1 MSPAH
6 PPEPGRRTV
15 LRGAVLGGAL
25 ALVAGQAACS
35 TGRSGEATDRASG
48 ADRTPAADGST
59 PSKPNASTGT
69 SPAKGAPSQGDRARV
84 LVVYFSRAGENY
96 YYGDRIDLEVGN
108 TEVLAGII
116 SARLSALGVSHDV
129 HRIDPADPY
138 PDDYDATV
146 ARNVREQDADA
157 RPELAKPLESI
168 DGYDVVLVG
177 SPIWNV
183 RPPML
188 MHTFADAHDFTGK
201 DVRPFVTY
209 AVSGLGTTEREYT
222 RAFPGASIGEG
233 LAVRGET
240 VGADGPATAADWLGR
255 MRLPGQRT

>member
-1 MSPAH
+1 MSAAH
-6 PPEPGRRTV
+6 PTEPGRRTV

-35 TGRSGEATDRASG
+35 TGRSGESTDRPSG
-48 ADRTPAADGST
+48 ADRTPAPDGST
-59 PSKPNASTGT
+59 PSKPNASTDT
-69 SPAKGAPSQGDRARV
+69 SPTKRAPSQGGRARV
-84 LVVYFSRAGENY
+84 LIVYFSRAGENY

-116 SARLSALGVSHDV
+116 SARLSALGVKHDV

-146 ARNVREQDADA
+146 ARNVREQDTDA
-157 RPELAKPLESI
+157 RPELSNPVETI

-188 MHTFADAHDFTGK
+188 MLTFAEAHDFTGK
-201 DVRPFVTY
+201 RVHPFVTY
-209 AVSGLGTTEREYT
+209 AVSGLGSAAHDYA
-222 RAFPGASIGEG
+222 RACRGADIGDG

-240 VGADGPATAADWLGR
+240 VRADGPDAAASWLHR
-255 MRLPGQRT
+255 VTLPS